1 MRPACV
7 LYLEDMVMSAIK
19 SSFCPLALVACALV
33 LISTAGLAGDR
44 SLDIPSAGWG
54 ISIGNRAFTGLRRI
68 IATAVSTMSTA
79 SITLA
84 ALATRKPASAVLPGA
99 RPSILYRIRFLS
111 QISWFL
117 GVGAGDDVK
126 GITLGGLGVGAGGR
140 LSGLQI
146 GGLGVGSGDG
156 LYGIT
161 LAGLGG
167 GSGGNVAGFS
177 FAGLG
182 FGAGGDLRGVTL
194 AGFGAG
200 AGDDLAGIQAAGFG
214 VGAGGKLTGLSLAG
228 FGVGAGGDITGVS
241 VAGFGV
247 GTGGSIRGITVGGLA
262 VGAGQEI
269 CGITLAGI
277 AAGSPTLRGLT
288 IAGLAIVGKELKGV
302 QLAVGTVGI
311 TEEGRMSLFS
321 ASAFNYFKGTQSG
334 LSIGLV
340 NFAWRLRGLQLG
352 IINIVKEN
360 PRYLRVLPFFNA
372 GF

>member
-54 ISIGNRAFTGLRRI
+54 ISIGNSRAFTGLRLNYRDCG
-68 IATAVSTMSTA
+68 VDYVNGVN
-79 SITLA
+79 ITLWQPCKANQEARISGLSLGMIPGGGQLSGIQLGFLGIA
-84 ALATRKPASAVLPGA
+84 ADHRLAG
-99 RPSILYRIRFLS
+99 
-111 QISWFL
+111 ISLAFL

-177 FAGLG
+177 FAYAL
-182 FGAGGDLRGVTL
+182 
-194 AGFGAG
+194 
-200 AGDDLAGIQAAGFG
+200 
-214 VGAGGKLTGLSLAG
+214 
-228 FGVGAGGDITGVS
+228 
-241 VAGFGV
+241 
-247 GTGGSIRGITVGGLA
+247 
-262 VGAGQEI
+262 
-269 CGITLAGI
+269 
-277 AAGSPTLRGLT
+277 
-288 IAGLAIVGKELKGV
+288 
-302 QLAVGTVGI
+302 
-311 TEEGRMSLFS
+311 
-321 ASAFNYFKGTQSG
+321 
-334 LSIGLV
+334 
-340 NFAWRLRGLQLG
+340 
-352 IINIVKEN
+352 
-360 PRYLRVLPFFNA
+360 
-372 GF
+372 